1 MKQARKAALTRSKK
15 VALAASSLSTLALL
29 PAGAQAGIVFHNTA
43 IGPNT
48 PTTSNTWDVDGSGGT
63 TFKLNGLVVP
73 GFAAARLNSDGARGR
88 GLVQTANQQSSTF
101 QNLALNVVVGPS
113 LGAGY
118 QFGAAGFANRWV
130 ASSATVASTAKGF
143 SNGVPGYIGFKFTD
157 AGGTNLYYGWA
168 EITIDAANTA
178 YTINEWAY
186 NSTAGGSISVG
197 QTADVTAVPEPSAL
211 SLALIGLGAG
221 GVLAWRRRKQAQ
233 ALKA

>member
-48 PTTSNTWDVDGSGGT
+48 PTSNNTWDVDGSGGT
-63 TFKLNGLVVP
+63 TFKLNGISSQ
-73 GFAAARLNSDGARGR
+73 ARLNSDGARGR
-88 GLVQTANQQSSTF
+88 GLVQKTNQRNSGF

-118 QFGAAGFANRWV
+118 RFGGAGFNDRF
-130 ASSATVASTAKGF
+130 VASTGAVAFTANGF
-143 SNGVPGYIGFKFTD
+143 SSGVPGYIGFQFTD
-157 AGGTNLYYGWA
+157 ASGSNLYYGWA
-168 EITIDAANTA
+168 EITIDAPNTA

-186 NSTAGGSISVG
+186 NSTAGGPISVG
-197 QTADVTAVPEPSAL
+197 DTGVSAVPEPSAL

-233 ALKA
+233 ALTA

>member
-29 PAGAQAGIVFHNTA
+29 PAGAEAGIVFHNTA

-48 PTTSNTWDVDGSGGT
+48 GSTSTTWDVDGSGGT
-63 TFKLNGLVVP
+63 TFKLNGVRSV
-73 GFAAARLNSDGARGR
+73 ARLNSDDARGR
-88 GLVQTANQQSSTF
+88 GLVQKTKQRNSSF

-118 QFGAAGFANRWV
+118 QFSRSGFANRFV
-130 ASSATVASTAKGF
+130 VSSNQVASTAKGF
-143 SNGVPGYIGFKFTD
+143 SNGVPGYFGFKFTD
-157 AGGTNLYYGWA
+157 AGGSNLYYGWA
-168 EITIDAANTA
+168 KMTIDASNNA

-197 QTADVTAVPEPSAL
+197 QTADVSAVPEPSAL
-211 SLALIGLGAG
+211 SLALIGIGAG

-233 ALKA
+233 ALTT

>member
-1 MKQARKAALTRSKK
+1 MKQARKAVLTRSKK

-29 PAGAQAGIVFHNTA
+29 PAGAEAGIVFHNTA

-48 PTTSNTWDVDGSGGT
+48 PTTNNTWDVDGSGGT
-63 TFKLNGLVVP
+63 TFKLNGFNGATRAAGLNSTS
-73 GFAAARLNSDGARGR
+73 AARAR
-88 GLVQTANQQSSTF
+88 GLVQKTTQSAEF
-101 QNLALNVVVGPS
+101 QNLALKVVVGPS

-118 QFGAAGFANRWV
+118 QFGGAGYLFRFV
-130 ASSATVASTAKGF
+130 ASNGGIAPTAKGF

-157 AGGTNLYYGWA
+157 AGGSNLYYGWA
-168 EITIDAANTA
+168 EITIDASNTA

-186 NSTAGGSISVG
+186 NSTAGGSILVG
-197 QTADVTAVPEPSAL
+197 QTADVSAVPEPSAL

-233 ALKA
+233 ALTV

>member
-29 PAGAQAGIVFHNTA
+29 PAGAEAGIVFHNTA

-48 PTTSNTWDVDGSGGT
+48 PTTNNTWDVDGSGGT
-63 TFKLNGLVVP
+63 TFTLNGVVNSGN
-73 GFAAARLNSDGARGR
+73 GFAELNSGGARGQ
-88 GLVQTANQQSSTF
+88 GLVQKTNQNNSQF

-118 QFGAAGFANRWV
+118 RFGTGGFYSRWV
-130 ASSATVASTAKGF
+130 ARNGVVAPTAKGF
-143 SNGVPGYIGFKFTD
+143 SDGVPGYFGFQFTD
-157 AGGTNLYYGWA
+157 AGGSNLYYGWA
-168 EITIDAANTA
+168 EITIDAKNTA

-186 NSTAGGSISVG
+186 NSTAGGSINVG
-197 QTADVTAVPEPSAL
+197 ETGVSAVPEPSSL

-233 ALKA
+233 ALTA

>member
-29 PAGAQAGIVFHNTA
+29 PAGAEAGIVFHNTA

-48 PTTSNTWDVDGSGGT
+48 PTTNNTWDVDGSGGT
-63 TFKLNGLVVP
+63 TFKLNGVSSK
-73 GFAAARLNSDGARGR
+73 FNSEARLNSDGVRGR
-88 GLVQTANQQSSTF
+88 GLVQKTNQFGSEF
-101 QNLALNVVVGPS
+101 QNLALNVVIGPS

-118 QFGAAGFANRWV
+118 RFGGAGFHSRWV
-130 ASSATVASTAKGF
+130 AQSGIVASTAKGF
-143 SNGVPGYIGFKFTD
+143 SDGVPGYIGFQFTD
-157 AGGTNLYYGWA
+157 AGGSNLYYGWA
-168 EITIDAANTA
+168 EITIDASNTA

-186 NSTAGGSISVG
+186 NSTAGGSILVG
-197 QTADVTAVPEPSAL
+197 ETGVSAVPEPSAL

-233 ALKA
+233 PLTA

>member
-1 MKQARKAALTRSKK
+1 MKQARKAALTRCKK

-48 PTTSNTWDVDGSGGT
+48 PTSNNTWDVDGSGGT
-63 TFKLNGLVVP
+63 TFKLNGTNSSRV
-73 GFAAARLNSDGARGR
+73 AARLNSDGARGQ
-88 GLVQTANQQSSTF
+88 GLVQKNSQSGSVF

-118 QFGAAGFANRWV
+118 KFGSASQSDRWV
-130 ASSATVASTAKGF
+130 ASSRKIAGTANGF
-143 SNGVPGYIGFKFTD
+143 SSGVPGYIGFKFTD
-157 AGGTNLYYGWA
+157 AGGSNLYYGWA
-168 EITIDAANTA
+168 EITIDAPNTA

-197 QTADVTAVPEPSAL
+197 DTGVSAVPEPSAL

-233 ALKA
+233 ALTA